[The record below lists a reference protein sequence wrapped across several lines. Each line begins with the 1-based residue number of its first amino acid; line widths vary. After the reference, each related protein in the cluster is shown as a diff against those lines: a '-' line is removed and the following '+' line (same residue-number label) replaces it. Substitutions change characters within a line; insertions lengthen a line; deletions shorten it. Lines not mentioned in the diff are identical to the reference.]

1 MQHNKDSFNIF
12 YRKREKISLI
22 RPLLVVN
29 RFQVLSI
36 SDFLRLPVYIDS
48 TNKLINFRRSR
59 LRYQIVPLFKV
70 FFNPKI
76 NVALD
81 RAITMINCEN
91 SYFTNHLKNIEKFI
105 KFKKFGLKTLEKI
118 QNKKWLIFLPKTLQK
133 KLYKYLLVS
142 NFKSLTFGE
151 IEFLLRLNILIFK

>member
-1 MQHNKDSFNIF
+1 MQHNNDSFNIF

-29 RFQVLSI
+29 RFQVLRI
-36 SDFLRLPVYIDS
+36 SAFLRLPVYIDS

-59 LRYQIVPLFKV
+59 LRYQIVPLFKI

-81 RAITMINCEN
+81 RVIAITNCEN

-105 KFKKFGLKTLEKI
+105 KLKKFGFKTLEKT
-118 QNKKWLIFLPKTLQK
+118 QNKKWLIFLPKALQK
-133 KLYKYLLVS
+133 KLYKYLLIS